1 MSIKAIATIYKGR
14 RFRSRLEARWAIFFD
29 AIDIGWEYEI
39 EGFEIG
45 NTKYLTDFKIQSF
58 GRNKVDLYIEIKPN
72 KPSYEEIQKCYEVSV
87 GTNVS
92 VALICGSP
100 GLPEFSEFSE
110 NWNLKTGHVVLY
122 FPSEVTL
129 EGKEQAPPFHLWA
142 ESNRF
147 SLFQTDPYG
156 GNLDIWPIYFD
167 MVTQGKV
174 TGFNML
180 SLVRNG
186 AMDMYS
192 LNTFGSVLQ
201 TAYFSRKPDGRQ
213 LNHER
218 ILYGY
223 QLALGARFEFDEFN
237 LIIVD
242 GFYRDLEL
250 IPFSKVYSSI
260 NNSFALYYN
269 NQLRKFTSL
278 ESSLPKPPNTI
289 TLVKKSPPM
298 IIKQFVENFPKD
310 LRQSEDQVITFWKG
324 FLFRYRIRLKDYKLK
339 RVI

>member
-1 MSIKAIATIYKGR
+1 MYKGR

-29 AIDIGWEYEI
+29 AIDIGWEYEV

-45 NTKYLTDFKIQSF
+45 DTKYLTDFRIQSF

-72 KPSYEEIQKCYEVSV
+72 KPSIKEIQKCYEVSV
-87 GTNVS
+87 ATNIS

-110 NWNLKTGHVVLY
+110 NWNLKTGHIILY
-122 FPSEVTL
+122 FPSEVTF
-129 EGKEQAPPFHLWA
+129 EGKEQAVPFHVWA

-147 SLFQTDPYG
+147 SLFQTDPFG
-156 GNLDIWPIYFD
+156 GSLDIWPIYFD
-167 MVTQGKV
+167 VLPQAKLVGL
-174 TGFNML
+174 NML

-186 AMDMYS
+186 AADMYS
-192 LNTFGSVLQ
+192 LNTFGNFLN
-201 TAYFSRKPDGRQ
+201 AIYFSRKPDGRQ
-213 LNHER
+213 INHER
-218 ILYGY
+218 LIYGY

-250 IPFSKVYSSI
+250 IPFTKVYSSEI
-260 NNSFALYYN
+260 NSFALYYN
-269 NQLRKFTSL
+269 NQAKKFTSL
-278 ESSLPKPPNTI
+278 ESNLSKPPNTI

-298 IIKQFVENFPKD
+298 IIKQFVENFPKK
-310 LRQSEDQVITFWKG
+310 LRQDEEQVIAFWKG
-324 FLFRYRIRLKDYKLK
+324 FLFRYRIRLKDHKLK